1 MTGFHSQAAVPDLP
15 DRPWDHLRGTDGF
28 TILEIIIVLF
38 LLTGLLTILIPR
50 IGIGETLASNGRK
63 WVSAFRT
70 FQEMAVAAQ
79 KPVRLH
85 IDLERGQYW
94 PMILQDGEERLPFNE
109 AWQTPVNLP
118 ESIHITD
125 IQVGQKKNS
134 AGRIAVLFY
143 PNGKIDPVVMHLI
156 DDSNNLLGIQVEPVT
171 ATIRV
176 SDQRIEPPRP
186 WTLPERIRQLLQ
198 VQQTLPGLKPVAP
211 VAPVTPVAPA
221 GQS

>member
-1 MTGFHSQAAVPDLP
+1 MTAFFSLP
-15 DRPWDHLRGTDGF
+15 ADRNLSDRPLERLLGKDGF

-63 WVSAFRT
+63 WVSTFRT
-70 FQEMAVAAQ
+70 FQEMAVAGQ

-109 AWQTPVNLP
+109 AWQVPINLP

-125 IQVGQKKNS
+125 IQIGQKKS
-134 AGRIAVLFY
+134 TAGRIAVLFY

-186 WTLPERIRQLLQ
+186 WILPERIRQLLQ
-198 VQQTLPGLKPVAP
+198 IQQSLPGLKPVAP
-211 VAPVTPVAPA
+211 VAPVAPA

>member
-1 MTGFHSQAAVPDLP
+1 MTALLFRTAQRCFPE
-15 DRPWDHLRGTDGF
+15 RPRKRHKGTGGF

-63 WVSAFRT
+63 WVSALRT

-94 PMILQDGEERLPFNE
+94 PMILQDGEERLPLIE
-109 AWQTPVNLP
+109 VWQTPVNLP

-125 IQVGQKKNS
+125 VQIGQKKSS
-134 AGRIAVLFY
+134 AGRVALVFY
-143 PNGKIDPVVMHLI
+143 PNGKIDPMVMHLI

-171 ATIRV
+171 TTIRV

-198 VQQTLPGLKPVAP
+198 IQQTLPGLKPVAP
-211 VAPVTPVAPA
+211 ASA
-221 GQS
+221 GRQP

>member
-1 MTGFHSQAAVPDLP
+1 MTGRLSHPTAP
-15 DRPWDHLRGTDGF
+15 DRFDGPSARLRRREGF

-70 FQEMAVAAQ
+70 FQDMAVSAQ

-109 AWQTPVNLP
+109 AWQVPINLP

-125 IQVGQKKNS
+125 IQIGQKKNS
-134 AGRIAVLFY
+134 AGRAAVLFY
-143 PNGKIDPVVMHLI
+143 PNGMIDPVVMHLI
-156 DDSNNLLGIQVEPVT
+156 DDNNNLIGIQVEPVT

-186 WTLPERIRQLLQ
+186 WMLPERIRQLLQ
-198 VQQTLPGLKPVAP
+198 IQQAPPGLKPAGPTAP
-211 VAPVTPVAPA
+211 VAPS